1 MDLLLNEEQVLLRDA
16 AAKLGAK
23 SGPRRARAL
32 RDAGTE
38 IDTAAWADIVKA
50 GWLSALVAEKDDGLG
65 LGMFDLALTLE
76 ETGKQIVMTP
86 LVEVA
91 AAIWAVNQATASG
104 HPARARIDGKI
115 VVPATT
121 LPGQR
126 YDSAAG
132 VTFDPKSSTLSGA
145 VSFVPFGASADLFL
159 VDTNPSSSWPGWMP
173 GTRPGMTGER
183 DAENGQDTVL
193 CLVPRNAKGLT
204 ITTTPNVDGSTSS
217 TLTFSGITTAAS
229 DIVARGEK
237 AAATVSSM
245 QELLV
250 LGTAAELLGVAE
262 AALDITVG
270 YTKLREQFGKLIGSF
285 QALQHRMV
293 DCYVDAELNR
303 SLLYKVLSAW
313 DDDVSHPAM
322 VSAVKARVGKGALK
336 TVRAALQLHGA
347 IGYTDEHDIG
357 IYYKRAVA
365 LAAKYG
371 NEITHVG
378 RFSDL
383 TQPAE
388 RAAE

>member
-1 MDLLLNEEQVLLRDA
+1 MDLLLSEEQVLLRDA
-16 AAKLGAK
+16 AAKLGA
-23 SGPRRARAL
+23 SRGARRARTL

-38 IDTAAWADIVKA
+38 IDSAAWAEMINA
-50 GWLSALVAEKDDGLG
+50 GWLSALIAEKDDGLG
-65 LGMFDLALTLE
+65 LGMFDLALALE
-76 ETGKQIVMTP
+76 ETGKQIVMAP
-86 LVEVA
+86 LVEAA
-91 AAIWAVNQATASG
+91 AAIWAVTNAAAPG
-104 HPARARIDGKI
+104 HSSRARIESKI
-115 VVPATT
+115 VVPVTT

-126 YDSAAG
+126 YDGAAG
-132 VTFDPKSSTLSGA
+132 IVFDPKASVLSGS
-145 VSFVPFGASADLFL
+145 VSFVPLGASADLFL
-159 VDTNPSSSWPGWMP
+159 VDAKSGK
-173 GTRPGMTGER
+173 
-183 DAENGQDTVL
+183 DTVL
-193 CLVPRNAKGLT
+193 CLVPRTAAGLN
-204 ITTTPNVDGSTSS
+204 IATTPNVDGSTSS
-217 TLTFSGITTAAS
+217 TLTFSGATIPGD
-229 DIVARGEK
+229 DIVARGD
-237 AAATVSSM
+237 AVAATVTAM
-245 QELLV
+245 QEILV
-250 LGTAAELLGVAE
+250 LGTSVELLGVAQ
-262 AALDITVG
+262 AALDMTIG

-303 SLLYKVLSAW
+303 SLLFKVLSAW
-313 DDDVSHPAM
+313 DEDASHPAM

-383 TQPAE
+383 TQPAQ

>member
-1 MDLLLNEEQVLLRDA
+1 MSRPAHA
-16 AAKLGAK
+16 A
-23 SGPRRARAL
+23 
-32 RDAGTE
+32 
-38 IDTAAWADIVKA
+38 
-50 GWLSALVAEKDDGLG
+50 GLG
-65 LGMFDLALTLE
+65 IA
-76 ETGKQIVMTP
+76 
-86 LVEVA
+86 
-91 AAIWAVNQATASG
+91 
-104 HPARARIDGKI
+104 
-115 VVPATT
+115 
-121 LPGQR
+121 
-126 YDSAAG
+126 
-132 VTFDPKSSTLSGA
+132 
-145 VSFVPFGASADLFL
+145 
-159 VDTNPSSSWPGWMP
+159 
-173 GTRPGMTGER
+173 
-183 DAENGQDTVL
+183 
-193 CLVPRNAKGLT
+193 
-204 ITTTPNVDGSTSS
+204 TTPNVDGSTSS
-217 TLTFSGITTAAS
+217 TLTFSRWPLPETKS
-229 DIVARGEK
+229 SPRGD
-237 AAATVSSM
+237 AAAAAVMAM

-250 LGTAAELLGVAE
+250 LGTAVELLGVAQ
-262 AALDITVG
+262 AALDMTIG

-313 DDDVSHPAM
+313 DEDTSHPAM

-383 TQPAE
+383 TLPAQ